1 MPNSTLHRTVKIV
14 AAVALAGWIWAFSNV
29 GMPDALWLVTVAL
42 TLVAIVLGI
51 VALLR
56 RGNGG
61 PSHASGH

>member
-1 MPNSTLHRTVKIV
+1 MPKSTLHRTVKIV

-51 VALLR
+51 VVLVR
-56 RGNGG
+56 RGNTTSG
-61 PSHASGH
+61 HASGH